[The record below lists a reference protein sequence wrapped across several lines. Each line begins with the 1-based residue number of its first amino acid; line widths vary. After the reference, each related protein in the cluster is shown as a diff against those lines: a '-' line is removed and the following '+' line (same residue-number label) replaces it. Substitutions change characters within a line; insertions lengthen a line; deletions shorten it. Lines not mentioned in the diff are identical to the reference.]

1 MARIKAIVLCAARLG
16 RQRRGRQAADFTF
29 EARYAKRVLREVI
42 RVRQFSSW
50 QHLIVGQF
58 KTKTAAALLFGA
70 ALLPLLASGA
80 RAQTVEF
87 AARVA
92 PADVRAGETAQ
103 IILTAKIPA
112 GYHMYSLSQ
121 DPGGGVPLTINLV
134 NGGMVAMGG
143 KPVGSAFKKVPE
155 PILKVTL
162 EEYTGAATFG
172 VPLSVK
178 AGAKGSQKA
187 ALHVQYQI
195 CNERICR
202 PPAQAD
208 VPVSVSVAPG
218 TARANRKKPLT
229 MLPTGKA
236 ALLTGPHQRKPL
248 AYGLHEHDKTV
259 VVQAERGT
267 LILAGGPPDA
277 PPVAAGGRTADVGGV
292 QSGERSQSQGLLP
305 FLLGAIAAGFTS
317 LLTPC
322 VFPMIPITVSFFT
335 KRRSAEGETAKNQA
349 TQGVRGAL
357 AYCLGIIGTFTGLGL
372 LTTVLFG
379 ATGIQNLAANPYVN
393 IALGTLFVILAAN
406 LMGAFEILLPTW
418 LLNRT
423 QGAQGKNGGL
433 IAPLL
438 MGLTF
443 TLTSFTCTSPF
454 VGTVLLAAAHGH
466 YFYPVVGM
474 LGFSTAF
481 ALPFFLLALFP
492 QTLARMP
499 KSGGWLVTVKAFM
512 GFLELAAAL
521 KFFSSADLT
530 WGAGVLT
537 RPIFLAL
544 WAGISVVAGL
554 YLLGWLRLPHD
565 DKPKI
570 GIARRVFGIL
580 TVVGGVYCLA
590 GIEGKS
596 LGQLEAFVPP
606 TPYPYIHKAGQTG
619 SASPILASSAPGGA
633 VASDVGTPKNPIM
646 NFDEAV
652 KVAQAQNKPIF
663 IDFTGYNCVNCR
675 LMEKSTLIDPAVV
688 AELSHYVYT
697 ELFTDRGDAENQAN
711 QQIEQRL
718 AKTTALPIYCAVTP
732 DGKTVVAQSE
742 GYTRDV
748 NEYLAFLRKGRQAR

>member
-1 MARIKAIVLCAARLG
+1 MGGNQRILLLRV
-16 RQRRGRQAADFTF
+16 
-29 EARYAKRVLREVI
+29 RYAGRGLREVMSVKQLSGW
-42 RVRQFSSW
+42 RSLV
-50 QHLIVGQF
+50 VNQF
-58 KTKTAAALLFGA
+58 KNKKASALLFGA
-70 ALLPLLASGA
+70 SLLPLLAGGA

-112 GYHMYSLSQ
+112 GYHMYSLTQ

-134 NGGMVAMGG
+134 NGGAVTMGG

-172 VPLSVK
+172 VPLVVK
-178 AGAKGSQKA
+178 VSFKGAQRA
-187 ALHVQYQI
+187 ALHIQYQI
-195 CNERICR
+195 CNEKICR

-208 VPVSVSVAPG
+208 VSITLTLAPG
-218 TARANRKKPLT
+218 PARANRKKPLT
-229 MLPTGKA
+229 TLPTGKA
-236 ALLTGPHQRKPL
+236 ASIAPAHNARTL
-248 AYGLHEHDKTV
+248 ASGLPESGKTV

-267 LILAGGPPDA
+267 LILAGGPPDEL
-277 PPVAAGGRTADVGGV
+277 PVAPIGQTADGSGA
-292 QSGERSQSQGLLP
+292 SRGERSQSQGLLP

-335 KRRSAEGETAKNQA
+335 KRKSAEGETAKNQA
-349 TQGVRGAL
+349 AQGVRGAV

-544 WAGISVVAGL
+544 WAGISIVAGL

-570 GIARRVFGIL
+570 GNARRIFGIL
-580 TVVGGVYCLA
+580 TVIGGVYCLA

-606 TPYPYIHKAGQTG
+606 TPYPYIHKAGQAG
-619 SASPILASSAPGGA
+619 SASPTLASGAPGGA
-633 VASDVGTPKNPIM
+633 AMSGLGTPKNPIM

-675 LMEKSTLIDPAVV
+675 LMEKSTLIDPAVT

-697 ELFTDRGDAENQAN
+697 ELFTDRPNAENRAN

-732 DGKTVVAQSE
+732 DGKTVLAQSE
-742 GYTRDV
+742 GYTQDV
-748 NEYLAFLRKGRQAR
+748 NEYVTFLRKGRGVSVADSKL